1 MALIQVAEVRG
12 LSLRCHISQCSGL
25 LGEANMG
32 RVKSLRCF
40 LKLWGQKDLGTEK
53 LGSTP
58 NSCHHGPGL
67 SFLRSPH
74 FKNVG
79 YSHFPIYVRWL

>member
-32 RVKSLRCF
+32 RVKSLRSF

-58 NSCHHGPGL
+58 NSCHHSCGL
-67 SFLRSPH
+67 LILKMWVTITFLYMLDGFEDCTR
-74 FKNVG
+74 
-79 YSHFPIYVRWL
+79 